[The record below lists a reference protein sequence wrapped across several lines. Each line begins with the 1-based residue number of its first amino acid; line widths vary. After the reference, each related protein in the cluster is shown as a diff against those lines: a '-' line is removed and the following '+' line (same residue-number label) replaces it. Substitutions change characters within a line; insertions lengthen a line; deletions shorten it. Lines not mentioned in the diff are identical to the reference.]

1 MIGDWYDTLQHP
13 GSSGPNI
20 ASLVRWVA
28 SDYNTIDEMALRE
41 GKIEYESSQI
51 FHCHILSHEGKYDTI
66 DVLVI
71 GTVLYLIYIYGGSR
85 SLIPPGTQ
93 TVYYYLLN
101 IRRFLRSLLLLLLLL
116 FKITL
121 IQIREC
127 RDKIFWWVQRERYG
141 MVPPTV

>member
-71 GTVLYLIYIYGGSR
+71 GTVLYLIIFMAVRAR
-85 SLIPPGTQ
+85 SFRQERKLCIIIFSTS
-93 TVYYYLLN
+93 VVFCVHYYYYYSK
-101 IRRFLRSLLLLLLLL
+101 LR
-116 FKITL
+116 
-121 IQIREC
+121 
-127 RDKIFWWVQRERYG
+127 
-141 MVPPTV
+141 